1 MSRVKASLK
10 ILCGLSTRIQR
21 ASNFLGFAS
30 GVLLFAMAIIT
41 TREVIMRY
49 VFNRPSV
56 WSMEACI
63 FMLVLVT
70 YVGSSHTQ
78 LERGHIRVDI
88 IYTFLSKLKGQ
99 ILDVFSLGICLFY
112 ISLVA
117 WASWREVLRMH
128 ALDIRTDTILAT
140 PIYPFHL
147 ADWLGICM
155 LGLIVLVQI
164 GQDILVINNTYAERT
179 HASRMPEV

>member
-1 MSRVKASLK
+1 MKAGLK
-10 ILCGLSTRIQR
+10 ILSRLPIGIQR
-21 ASNFLGFAS
+21 VSNFLGLGS

-56 WSMEACI
+56 WSMEACMFI
-63 FMLVLVT
+63 LVLVT

-88 IYTFLSKLKGQ
+88 IYTFISKLKGQ

-112 ISLVA
+112 ISLLA
-117 WASWREVLRMH
+117 WASLHEVLRMH

-140 PIYPFHL
+140 PIFPFHL

-155 LGLIVLVQI
+155 LGLIILVQM
-164 GQDILVINNTYAERT
+164 GQDILAINKTYAERT
-179 HASRMPEV
+179 HASRIPEV